1 MCARRAFS
9 HAWHASQESVVLSDT
24 CFLFEVPLHL
34 SNQHGKEGSQEGS
47 SRSPSPQGD
56 EGKEGIRRRSDCQR
70 LKLLLCC
77 LLGDT
82 VQFSASVLR
91 HTLAVFSRGLY
102 KRRSVVMAG
111 IDLKRCRVVLGQAL
125 ADKSGRLPVFCLLL
139 ILPWAFHQVL
149 FPQHGQIRPSQEF
162 LARIV

>member
-1 MCARRAFS
+1 MVLVSWECAWPEKQRGARCRSVSLDLCAPGVHFS

-56 EGKEGIRRRSDCQR
+56 EGKEGIRRSDCQR
-70 LKLLLCC
+70 LIKLLLCC
-77 LLGDT
+77 LLGDS
-82 VQFSASVLR
+82 VQFCASVLR

-102 KRRSVVMAG
+102 KGRSVVMAG
-111 IDLKRCRVVLGQAL
+111 IDLKK
-125 ADKSGRLPVFCLLL
+125 KS
-139 ILPWAFHQVL
+139 
-149 FPQHGQIRPSQEF
+149 QHGPDAWLDQRAYSCMI
-162 LARIV
+162 

>member
-1 MCARRAFS
+1 MVLVSWDCACPEKQRGARCRSVPLDLCAPGVHFS
-9 HAWHASQESVVLSDT
+9 HAWHASSQESVVLSDT

-34 SNQHGKEGSQEGS
+34 CNQHGKEGSQEGS

-56 EGKEGIRRRSDCQR
+56 EGKEGIRRSDCQR

-82 VQFSASVLR
+82 AVQFSASVLR

-111 IDLKRCRVVLGQAL
+111 IDLKRCRVVLSQAL
-125 ADKSGRLPVFCLLL
+125 CR
-139 ILPWAFHQVL
+139 
-149 FPQHGQIRPSQEF
+149 
-162 LARIV
+162 